1 MLCVLLPG
9 KKQGEMDM
17 ESTETK
23 RGETDREKPEVDG
36 LDETDKWK
44 DGYDQIRQRR
54 IKTEEMCPVP
64 QIVEQ

>member
-9 KKQGEMDM
+9 KKQREMDT
-17 ESTETK
+17 ESAETK

-44 DGYDQIRQRR
+44 DGYDQKRQSSR
-54 IKTEEMCPVP
+54 
-64 QIVEQ
+64 